1 MEYNDLEN
9 QVGGANIRRALPLVT
24 RPFTSYDRQ
33 LLDAITPGNVN
44 EVNRLLN
51 LGANPNVVSEKTSKT
66 PLLKAFNINDLPI
79 IRRLLQGGA
88 DPNFRFKNHWSI
100 FKIAFE
106 IGTNRPCNFEVINEM
121 ITHGRVNINEGD
133 SRDNPYALYL
143 AIEKNCLNAISLL
156 LRQGVD
162 LSSLERLA
170 NPIFREGNPTYW
182 MSNISREA
190 ATILLDNGLNITLYN
205 CFGKDDPMWKMFRN
219 ILIDRLTNVNLILKF
234 YWVTGESRQLLLD
247 YAVLTNDV
255 ELVNILLQKGADPN
269 ITTSYQ
275 YNKGLLDNIDRNIGG
290 NYETPELRNRNII
303 RISQMLTAAGAIRNP
318 INRRQHTYTFNYVTR
333 YLEDNNGFLTLNPI
347 FSNPQLDIDSPPPA
361 PYSPPPPPPLPP
373 LPPAQVI
380 PSVPDFIISELPT
393 LENFNS
399 LKAKVECSKCHINL
413 KKVILNCGHAFCE
426 TCTNSLQNC
435 SICNTPIMKKQTIH
449 KKYLFNNL

>member
-51 LGANPNVVSEKTSKT
+51 LGANSNAVSEKTSKT
-66 PLLKAFNINDLPI
+66 PLYKAFKINDLPI

-88 DPNFRFKNHWSI
+88 DPNFRFKNRWSI
-100 FKIAFE
+100 FKLAFE
-106 IGTNRPCNFEVINEM
+106 VGTNRPCNFEVINEM

-133 SRDNPYALYL
+133 SEENPYALYL

-162 LSSLERLA
+162 LSSLEGLA
-170 NPIFREGNPTYW
+170 NPIFFGGGNLRYY
-182 MSNISREA
+182 MRNISREA
-190 ATILLDNGLNITLYN
+190 ATILLDNGLNITLNN
-205 CFGKDDPMWKMFRN
+205 CFGKSHPMWKMFRN

-234 YWVTGESRQLLLD
+234 DWGSSGESRQLLLD

-275 YNKGLLDNIDRNIGG
+275 YNEGLLDNIDRNIGG

-318 INRRQHTYTFNYVTR
+318 INRRLHTYTFNYVTR

-347 FSNPQLDIDSPPPA
+347 FSNPQLDIE
-361 PYSPPPPPPLPP
+361 PPPPPP